1 MPVADTSAAEM
12 RVADASAETIAAAG
26 EPAQAV
32 EIGEPRHAAEIDESP
47 RLTEAA
53 TPLLV
58 VALGEA
64 SAEASAE
71 ASTEAPATELP
82 PGTDRLQGQ
91 SSNVGYIDQAGNSGD
106 RNEGSNLGDDYGL
119 GPAQPDTTAPSTSAS
134 NAAILA
140 PKGPITDARNGQDA
154 ANTSARHRELVDA
167 TGQLL
172 FLASRGIIEGVIDLL
187 DRGVSPD
194 LADYDGRT
202 ALHLAASEGKVD
214 VVRVLLERGA
224 DVNPKD
230 RHGNTP
236 LADAQS
242 YGSGEICRLLK
253 EKGGILCEGS
263 VSGKGEFGRDGGDG
277 GGVVGWWGWR
287 DGGDGGVA
295 GWWDGGMTS
304 LLPFPSLPLPP
315 PPRLPYPHT
324 TLFRPPAFL
333 LSPLP
338 ASLIECSSARIRNAG
353 ASSFNQH
360 DYEIDGSE
368 IDLGTSK
375 VIGEVRRREGRV
387 GGGVYGG
394 VSLRKRRGCGGGGMG
409 GTCVRCVGG
418 GGGDGRGA
426 QGDWVG
432 GGWWG
437 VSRVKGGCEQCE
449 VGLGRGEV
457 RRGEG
462 GSFGEVRLASWRG
475 TPIAVKVLRD
485 EYAAD
490 PAALNEFRQE
500 LRILQSLRHPNIVQ
514 FLGAVTKSRPR
525 MIVTEY
531 LKVNLRDVIRKKGA
545 LPAHEAM
552 RYALDVARGMCYLHA
567 HRPDPQ
573 SNLLRDDSG
582 HRKVAV
588 FSLSLASLP
597 PIQSLLGLPSPYS
610 SRFLVS
616 FLLCPSPFPPFP
628 PHEQQPLAG
637 RLRPSQGLYSAP
649 ELLAQQ
655 EYDKSVDVY
664 SFGVILFELLPG
676 GTNHGGNLFPLALSS
691 SGHSN
696 SEGGAE
702 EGAGGSHHSGGGSY
716 HGGGSLRGG
725 GLFKG
730 GSAGERSKEASAS
743 GGATAAADGSV
754 GAAGG
759 AADGRGSEGEAAAE
773 AARPADIAPPVFT
786 RRTYPMGMKELIT
799 DCRSGD
805 PACGSNGCSIVS
817 VAAIGVV

>member
-1 MPVADTSAAEM
+1 MPAVDTYAAEMPAVDTYAAEMPLVDAAEMPVADASAAEM
-12 RVADASAETIAAAG
+12 RIAGASAETIAAAR

-53 TPLLV
+53 TPLPV

-71 ASTEAPATELP
+71 ASTEASATELP
-82 PGTDRLQGQ
+82 PGTDRIQGQ
-91 SSNVGYIDQAGNSGD
+91 ST
-106 RNEGSNLGDDYGL
+106 
-119 GPAQPDTTAPSTSAS
+119 QPDTTAPSTSAS

-140 PKGPITDARNGQDA
+140 PKGPITDVRNGQDA

-253 EKGGILCEGS
+253 EKGGMLCE
-263 VSGKGEFGRDGGDG
+263 
-277 GGVVGWWGWR
+277 
-287 DGGDGGVA
+287 
-295 GWWDGGMTS
+295 
-304 LLPFPSLPLPP
+304 
-315 PPRLPYPHT
+315 
-324 TLFRPPAFL
+324 
-333 LSPLP
+333 
-338 ASLIECSSARIRNAG
+338 SARMRNAG

-375 VIGEVRRREGRV
+375 VIGE
-387 GGGVYGG
+387 
-394 VSLRKRRGCGGGGMG
+394 
-409 GTCVRCVGG
+409 
-418 GGGDGRGA
+418 
-426 QGDWVG
+426 
-432 GGWWG
+432 
-437 VSRVKGGCEQCE
+437 
-449 VGLGRGEV
+449 
-457 RRGEG
+457 

-567 HRPDPQ
+567 HRPDPVIHRDLTP

-582 HRKVAV
+582 HLKVAD
-588 FSLSLASLP
+588 FGLASIRATAAAP
-597 PIQSLLGLPSPYS
+597 PNSSMGTGMGLGMGMGMGLGMGMGGTNIVSLFQPNF
-610 SRFLVS
+610 SR
-616 FLLCPSPFPPFP
+616 
-628 PHEQQPLAG
+628 
-637 RLRPSQGLYSAP
+637 RLTFSKHSHRLYSAP

-664 SFGVILFELLPG
+664 SFGVILFEMFEGYDRIRQLLPG
-676 GTNHGGNLFPLALSS
+676 GTNHGGNLFPLALSG
-691 SGHSN
+691 SGHSYGD
-696 SEGGAE
+696 GGAE
-702 EGAGGSHHSGGGSY
+702 GGAGGSHHSGGGSY

-730 GSAGERSKEASAS
+730 GGAGERSKEVAGSSGDAAGGSA
-743 GGATAAADGSV
+743 GAANDTDGAAADGSA
-754 GAAGG
+754 GAANDAGG
-759 AADGRGSEGEAAAE
+759 AAAAGAAGRGSEGEVAPE
-773 AARPADIAPPVFT
+773 AARLPDIALVFT
-786 RRTYPMGMKELIT
+786 RRTYPVGMKELIT
-799 DCRSGD
+799 DCWNSD
-805 PACGSNGCSIVS
+805 PAVRPSFARIIQILEQIQEEMSPSGKGSNDKANGHACCTVL
-817 VAAIGVV
+817 

>member
-1 MPVADTSAAEM
+1 MSVADTSAAKI
-12 RVADASAETIAAAG
+12 RVADAFAETIAATA
-26 EPAQAV
+26 ESAQAV
-32 EIGEPRHAAEIDESP
+32 EMGEPRHAAETDEFP

-53 TPLLV
+53 TPPPA
-58 VALGEA
+58 VALAESLEA
-64 SAEASAE
+64 S
-71 ASTEAPATELP
+71 ATELP
-82 PGTDRLQGQ
+82 PGTDRIQGQ
-91 SSNVGYIDQAGNSGD
+91 GSSSVGDKDQAGNPGD
-106 RNEGSNLGDDYGL
+106 RDEARNLSGEERLD
-119 GPAQPDTTAPSTSAS
+119 PAQPVTTAPSSSSS

-140 PKGPITDARNGQDA
+140 PKGPITDACNGQDA

-253 EKGGILCEGS
+253 EKGGMLCEIVTPPPPPPS
-263 VSGKGEFGRDGGDG
+263 QSPPLLHSAFPLL
-277 GGVVGWWGWR
+277 
-287 DGGDGGVA
+287 
-295 GWWDGGMTS
+295 S
-304 LLPFPSLPLPP
+304 LRAPFPPSLPRILSPPLPLPFPPSHSPP
-315 PPRLPYPHT
+315 SSSRQ
-324 TLFRPPAFL
+324 
-333 LSPLP
+333 
-338 ASLIECSSARIRNAG
+338 SARIRNAG
-353 ASSFNQH
+353 ASSFNQQ

-368 IDLGTSK
+368 INLGTSK
-375 VIGEVRRREGRV
+375 VIGE
-387 GGGVYGG
+387 
-394 VSLRKRRGCGGGGMG
+394 
-409 GTCVRCVGG
+409 
-418 GGGDGRGA
+418 
-426 QGDWVG
+426 
-432 GGWWG
+432 
-437 VSRVKGGCEQCE
+437 
-449 VGLGRGEV
+449 
-457 RRGEG
+457 

-545 LPAHEAM
+545 LPAHEAL

-567 HRPDPQ
+567 HRPDPVIHRDLTP

-582 HRKVAV
+582 HLKVAD
-588 FSLSLASLP
+588 FGLASIRATAAAP
-597 PIQSLLGLPSPYS
+597 TTPSMPTASGLGLGMGMGMGSTNIVSLFQPNF
-610 SRFLVS
+610 SR
-616 FLLCPSPFPPFP
+616 
-628 PHEQQPLAG
+628 
-637 RLRPSQGLYSAP
+637 RLTFSKHSHRLYSAP

-664 SFGVILFELLPG
+664 SFGVILFEMLEGYDRIRQLLPG
-676 GTNHGGNLFPLALSS
+676 GTNHGGNLFPLALSG
-691 SGHSN
+691 SGHSFT
-696 SEGGAE
+696 EGGAE
-702 EGAGGSHHSGGGSY
+702 GGAGGSHHSGGGSY

-725 GLFKG
+725 GFFKG
-730 GSAGERSKEASAS
+730 GSAAVENREIVGS
-743 GGATAAADGSV
+743 GSGADGDGADGD

-759 AADGRGSEGEAAAE
+759 GAAAGGGGADGRGSEGEAAPE
-773 AARPADIAPPVFT
+773 AARPPDIVPIFT
-786 RRTYPMGMKELIT
+786 RRTYPVGMKELIT
-799 DCRSGD
+799 DCWNGD
-805 PACGSNGCSIVS
+805 PAARPSFARIIEILEQIQEGMHQSGKKSNANASGPACCTVL
-817 VAAIGVV
+817 

>member
-1 MPVADTSAAEM
+1 MPAVDTYAAEMPLVDAAEMPVADTSAAEM

-91 SSNVGYIDQAGNSGD
+91 SSNVGDIDQAGNSGD

-253 EKGGILCEGS
+253 EKGGMLCE
-263 VSGKGEFGRDGGDG
+263 
-277 GGVVGWWGWR
+277 
-287 DGGDGGVA
+287 
-295 GWWDGGMTS
+295 
-304 LLPFPSLPLPP
+304 
-315 PPRLPYPHT
+315 
-324 TLFRPPAFL
+324 
-333 LSPLP
+333 
-338 ASLIECSSARIRNAG
+338 SARIRNAG

-375 VIGEVRRREGRV
+375 VIGE
-387 GGGVYGG
+387 
-394 VSLRKRRGCGGGGMG
+394 
-409 GTCVRCVGG
+409 
-418 GGGDGRGA
+418 
-426 QGDWVG
+426 
-432 GGWWG
+432 
-437 VSRVKGGCEQCE
+437 
-449 VGLGRGEV
+449 
-457 RRGEG
+457 

-567 HRPDPQ
+567 HRPDPVIH
-573 SNLLRDDSG
+573 RD
-582 HRKVAV
+582 
-588 FSLSLASLP
+588 LTP
-597 PIQSLLGLPSPYS
+597 
-610 SRFLVS
+610 
-616 FLLCPSPFPPFP
+616 
-628 PHEQQPLAG
+628 
-637 RLRPSQGLYSAP
+637 
-649 ELLAQQ
+649 
-655 EYDKSVDVY
+655 
-664 SFGVILFELLPG
+664 
-676 GTNHGGNLFPLALSS
+676 
-691 SGHSN
+691 
-696 SEGGAE
+696 
-702 EGAGGSHHSGGGSY
+702 
-716 HGGGSLRGG
+716 
-725 GLFKG
+725 
-730 GSAGERSKEASAS
+730 
-743 GGATAAADGSV
+743 
-754 GAAGG
+754 
-759 AADGRGSEGEAAAE
+759 
-773 AARPADIAPPVFT
+773 
-786 RRTYPMGMKELIT
+786 
-799 DCRSGD
+799 
-805 PACGSNGCSIVS
+805 
-817 VAAIGVV
+817 